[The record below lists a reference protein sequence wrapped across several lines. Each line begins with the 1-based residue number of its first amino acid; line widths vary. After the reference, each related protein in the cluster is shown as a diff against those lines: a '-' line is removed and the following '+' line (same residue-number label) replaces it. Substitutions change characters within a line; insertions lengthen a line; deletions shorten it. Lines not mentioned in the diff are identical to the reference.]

1 LRERQIVVTVLIHVP
16 LFASF
21 PVFAQKTGGPAVTQ
35 TPKISLAPNDACP
48 KEHPAVSDFRSRLPQ
63 IIDQVVETC
72 YNNACFEHVEAEPL
86 PSRQH
91 VIEILESCRDV
102 LFPGYFRNQGI
113 DRISLKYQL
122 GLEISG
128 LYEKLTRE
136 ITNAIRHE
144 CIRHGTSCQHCEDA
158 GKKNAF
164 QFITALPGL
173 RAILATDVR
182 AAYEG
187 DPAAGSFDE
196 IIFSYPGIYAIM
208 VYRIAHELYSLG
220 VPVLPRIMG
229 EHAHGITGI
238 DIHPGA
244 TIGASFFIDHGTGVV
259 IGQTSILGQRVKL
272 YQGVTLG
279 ALSFKRDDSGALD
292 RQSKRHPTI
301 EDDVTVYAG
310 STILGGDTIIGAR
323 SVIGGNTWLTQS
335 VPPDTKVLL
344 KSQELIMKTT
354 QNQPVK

>member
-1 LRERQIVVTVLIHVP
+1 M
-16 LFASF
+16 S
-21 PVFAQKTGGPAVTQ
+21 Q
-35 TPKISLAPNDACP
+35 TPKIPLAQNDACP
-48 KEHPAVSDFRSRLPQ
+48 KEHTLTSDFRSRLPQ
-63 IIDQVVETC
+63 LVDQVVDTC
-72 YNNACFEHVEAEPL
+72 YNNTCFEHIEANPL

-91 VIEILESCRDV
+91 VKDILESCRDI

-144 CIRHGTSCQHCEDA
+144 GLRHGKRCQYCEDT
-158 GKKNAF
+158 GKENAF
-164 QFITALPGL
+164 NFITTLSTL
-173 RAILATDVR
+173 REILATDVR

-196 IIFSYPGIYAIM
+196 IIFSYPGIHAIM
-208 VYRIAHELYSLG
+208 VYRVAHELYALG
-220 VPVLPRIMG
+220 VPILPRIMS
-229 EHAHGITGI
+229 EYAHGITGI

-244 TIGASFFIDHGTGVV
+244 AIGASFFIDHGTGVV
-259 IGQTSILGQRVKL
+259 IGQTSVIGQRVKL

-344 KSQELIMKTT
+344 KSQELVMKTT
-354 QNQPVK
+354 QNQPAK